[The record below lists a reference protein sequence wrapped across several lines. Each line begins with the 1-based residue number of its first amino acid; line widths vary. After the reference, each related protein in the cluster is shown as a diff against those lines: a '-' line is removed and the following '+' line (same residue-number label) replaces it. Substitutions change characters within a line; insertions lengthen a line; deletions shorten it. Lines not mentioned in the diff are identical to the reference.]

1 MEKWYIVNHGFIP
14 KGRYYTKL
22 EHGESRGLIIYLE
35 DDDYLISLDFGAA
48 IAFHCID
55 EGNVF
60 FSPYDKKEDTF
71 YQKRHYED
79 ILYRIENSAYQKF
92 IFQRAQPLYQQ
103 EELHHYLI
111 VTLDYFIDVI
121 TSGHIDICVE
131 ILKTHEK
138 KYLIV
143 T

>member
-35 DDDYLISLDFGAA
+35 DDD
-48 IAFHCID
+48 

-60 FSPYDKKEDTF
+60 FSPYDKKEDAF

-92 IFQRAQPLYQQ
+92 IFQRTQPLYQQ
-103 EELHHYLI
+103 EELYHYLI

-121 TSGHIDICVE
+121 TSGHIDVCVE

-138 KYLIV
+138 KYL
-143 T
+143 TMT

>member
-1 MEKWYIVNHGFIP
+1 MLIKNLFSKGP
-14 KGRYYTKL
+14 K
-22 EHGESRGLIIYLE
+22 
-35 DDDYLISLDFGAA
+35 
-48 IAFHCID
+48 
-55 EGNVF
+55 
-60 FSPYDKKEDTF
+60 
-71 YQKRHYED
+71 
-79 ILYRIENSAYQKF
+79 
-92 IFQRAQPLYQQ
+92 PLYQQ

>member
-1 MEKWYIVNHGFIP
+1 MIDINSDIKKGYNTMEKWHIVNHGFIP

-60 FSPYDKKEDTF
+60 FSPYDKKEDAF

-92 IFQRAQPLYQQ
+92 IFQR
-103 EELHHYLI
+103 
-111 VTLDYFIDVI
+111 T
-121 TSGHIDICVE
+121 
-131 ILKTHEK
+131 
-138 KYLIV
+138 
-143 T
+143 